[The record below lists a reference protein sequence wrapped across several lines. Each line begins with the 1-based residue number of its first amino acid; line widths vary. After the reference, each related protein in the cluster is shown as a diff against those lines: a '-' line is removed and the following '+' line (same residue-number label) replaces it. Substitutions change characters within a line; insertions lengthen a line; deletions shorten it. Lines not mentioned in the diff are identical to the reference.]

1 MAHYL
6 DSSLDSWLRYVA
18 DKRKEFEELNMFTM
32 DQLVFLQ
39 EQLVLLEFD
48 DVSPDIFP
56 LISLLQPD
64 CSEDALQTAKEEGQ
78 CIFLCV
84 FVCMWIAV
92 TCFTLI

>member
-1 MAHYL
+1 
-6 DSSLDSWLRYVA
+6 
-18 DKRKEFEELNMFTM
+18 MFTM

-48 DVSPDIFP
+48 VSPDVFP

-84 FVCMWIAV
+84 FVCM
-92 TCFTLI
+92 